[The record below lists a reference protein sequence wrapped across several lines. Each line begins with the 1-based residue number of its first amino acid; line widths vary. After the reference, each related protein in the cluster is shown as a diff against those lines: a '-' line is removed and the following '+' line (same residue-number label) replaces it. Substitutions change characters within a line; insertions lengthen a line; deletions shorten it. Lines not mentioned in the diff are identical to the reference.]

1 MRSKGARGYYFF
13 DADHVNI
20 IAPLELKAERL
31 SFLYVRSRCADYLV
45 SAARASQIIP
55 RAR

>member
-1 MRSKGARGYYFF
+1 MRSKGARRYHFF

-31 SFLYVRSRCADYLV
+31 SFCTSVRE
-45 SAARASQIIP
+45 AAVLIFSGFALRIIRRAH
-55 RAR
+55 